1 MARPSWK
8 SASLNGETR
17 IYRKREDMN
26 ISLSHRTLHFRKP
39 ARTSR
44 GEYMTHDAIIIT
56 IRDKEGKRIGL
67 GECAPLPDLSSDRDA
82 YTRMSD
88 VARLIEQALQSENY
102 TETLRPYPALLF
114 ALESAMYDYQQ
125 NPLLYD
131 TPFARSEVGIPM
143 NGLVWMSDYDDML
156 AQVKAKL
163 RQGFRCIKLKIGA
176 IDWQEELRLISTIRS
191 RFSPD
196 TLELRVDANGAW
208 TLPEAEEKMATL
220 TQYDI
225 HSIEQPIA
233 PYQWKE
239 MAHLCRLQEE
249 AKAQGR
255 KHLPVALD
263 EELIGVNSLEEK
275 RLMLDTIRP
284 QYIVIKPT
292 LHGGMTGSMEWASE
306 AGKRGIGS
314 WMTSALESNIGL
326 RNVALLAARVYGPR
340 ITFPQGLGT
349 GLLYTDNIEMD
360 LELRGSKMW
369 RAQVEE
375 A

>member
-1 MARPSWK
+1 
-8 SASLNGETR
+8 
-17 IYRKREDMN
+17 MN

-44 GEYMTHDAIIIT
+44 GEYLTHDAIIIT
-56 IRDKEGKRIGL
+56 IRDEEGHRIGL

-88 VARLIEQALQSENY
+88 VARLIEEALNSDNY
-102 TETLRPYPALLF
+102 AETLRPYPALLF

-131 TPFARSEVGIPM
+131 TPFAHSEVGIPM

-176 IDWQEELRLISTIRS
+176 IDWEEELRLISTVRS
-191 RFSPD
+191 RFSKD

-208 TLPEAEEKMATL
+208 TASEAEKKIAQLAE
-220 TQYDI
+220 YDI

-239 MAHLCRLQEE
+239 MANLCRLQDQARENG
-249 AKAQGR
+249 K
-255 KHLPVALD
+255 KFVSIALD
-263 EELIGVNSLEEK
+263 EELIGVNSLDEK
-275 RLMLDTIRP
+275 RLMLDTICP
-284 QYIVIKPT
+284 QYIVVKPT
-292 LHGGMTGSMEWASE
+292 LHGGMTGSMEWVSE
-306 AGKRGIGS
+306 ANKRGIGS

-369 RAQVEE
+369 RAKVEE
-375 A
+375 V

>member
-1 MARPSWK
+1 
-8 SASLNGETR
+8 
-17 IYRKREDMN
+17 MN

-44 GEYMTHDAIIIT
+44 GEYLTHDAIIIT
-56 IRDKEGKRIGL
+56 IRDEEGKRIGL

-102 TETLRPYPALLF
+102 AETLRPYPALLF

-131 TPFARSEVGIPM
+131 TPFARSQVGIPM
-143 NGLVWMSDYDDML
+143 NGLVWMADYNGML

-208 TLPEAEEKMATL
+208 SPSEAEEKMTAL
-220 TQYDI
+220 AQYGI

-263 EELIGVNSLEEK
+263 EELIGVNSMEEK
-275 RLMLDTIRP
+275 RLMLDTIGP